1 MESQIFGVIGSVL
14 LLGAVAALWIGRLNK
29 AAGSVSDPDE
39 RHADVAAEPSPSLKI
54 NMPRH
59 MAVAAHDDEEPA
71 KKEQVDEEEMVA
83 AAQVDEPEVEV
94 RPLVDCADAA
104 MNLHLADQLKVVGDF
119 EGVAEYAK
127 LVLEMD
133 TASVKQRERAH
144 HLLRREMAR

>member
-59 MAVAAHDDEEPA
+59 LAVAAPADEEPA
-71 KKEQVDEEEMVA
+71 KKEQVVEVA
-83 AAQVDEPEVEV
+83 AALVDEREVEV